1 MAKLPRQIRKSVAVY
16 HLPSSGDKVY
26 PGTADATVDG
36 AFLPL
41 DRRNAALE
49 GVAFGNQFELYVAP
63 TVDIRP
69 SDKLVID
76 GTTYYVKQ
84 VFSAQFGGLT
94 HKRASI
100 STQA

>member
-1 MAKLPRQIRKSVAVY
+1 MAIY
-16 HLPSSGDKVY
+16 HLANTGDKTY
-26 PGTADATVDG
+26 PATPDATVQG

-49 GVAFGNQFELYVAP
+49 GVTFGNQYELYVDP
-63 TVDIRP
+63 TTDIRS

-84 VFSAQFGGLT
+84 VFVAPFGGLK

-100 STQA
+100 SNEA